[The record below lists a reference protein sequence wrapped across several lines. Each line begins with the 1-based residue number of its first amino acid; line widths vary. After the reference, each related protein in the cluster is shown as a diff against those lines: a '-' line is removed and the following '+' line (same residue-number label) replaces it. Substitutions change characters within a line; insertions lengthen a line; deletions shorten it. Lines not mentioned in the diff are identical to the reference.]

1 MDLYYS
7 LTKYHLLSMIL
18 HKIIYGKNSDSVI
31 YISNLMQNYENVIG
45 NIKKTELFKEVIM
58 FPDKDILNER
68 RRIIGTVS
76 DVAKKIECSY
86 DVTCSKVS
94 NLDKFDNYFLCGD
107 HFPLGIYLNYLGK
120 KYSYFEDGDGQQSVA
135 EMTIEHAIKE
145 KDPFLYPIVVELG
158 LFGRNDNVINRYI
171 DMRSQR
177 EGYEDD
183 KAIDFCISDILRT
196 KLSKKNKSDL
206 RIIFDFVQ
214 PKITAENSIIFLP
227 QHNVN
232 LGVFTCE
239 QQLYQSSL
247 LLDYFADGYK
257 KYIKPHPSD
266 IFTDYSAFDD
276 VTILDGNYPVELLS
290 LAVNGKF
297 AKGITAWS
305 TSINSLAASLESKVS
320 FTSDID
326 KNYKLMHRYYAAAR
340 LIKEYAVKHR
350 VSHVNILDIGTDNA
364 MLAEFFENCDDL
376 KFDCSF
382 KLYNDAEEYNSLP
395 LTDSL
400 CVCVCDK
407 SELIDNDSVM
417 NIIKNSDRTEF
428 TVFIDSSNDSIFINN
443 AELENF
449 EKISVIEINKKSI
462 AELLCTDDKDE
473 ESERIYV
480 YMSDTAD
487 RETIEAFSFTK
498 KLALTKMLIEANNY
512 KTSISDEYVK
522 VIYREVKTLE
532 GILSATERRVIAEA
546 EKNTKLIEEH
556 EKDKLY
562 ISELEEKV
570 DNLTAIVEATD
581 IDVMLEKLNE
591 YVENNE
597 IQLKELEEIT
607 ANQEKIIIQRKRMQE
622 LNERIKNKN
631 YTIPVDEANST
642 FSEEPINDD
651 GYQNSKL

>member
-1 MDLYYS
+1 MDLYYA
-7 LTKYHLLSMIL
+7 LTPYQLLSVVL
-18 HKIIYGKNSDSVI
+18 HKMTLNDNKAVLYISDIMRNSDQIFTRLKKTKVF
-31 YISNLMQNYENVIG
+31 ENVEI
-45 NIKKTELFKEVIM
+45 
-58 FPDKDILNER
+58 FPDKKILSERHRVATDFSATDFNIQKNNEIVLANCHEMDI
-68 RRIIGTVS
+68 
-76 DVAKKIECSY
+76 Y
-86 DVTCSKVS
+86 
-94 NLDKFDNYFLCGD
+94 DNYYVCAD
-107 HFPLGIYLNYLGK
+107 HFPLGIYYNSCNTPYNF
-120 KYSYFEDGDGQQSVA
+120 FEEGNGQQSKSDV
-135 EMTIEHAIKE
+135 TIEHTIKE
-145 KDPFLYPIVVELG
+145 TDPFLYPIVVELG

-183 KAIDFCISDILRT
+183 KAIDFCISDILRN

-290 LAVNGKF
+290 LVVNGKF

-305 TSINSLAASLESKVS
+305 TSINSLTASLESKVS

-326 KNYKLMHRYYAAAR
+326 KNYKLLHRYYAAAR

-364 MLAEFFENCDDL
+364 MLAGFFENCDDL

-512 KTSISDEYVK
+512 KTSISDEDVK

-597 IQLKELEEIT
+597 IQLNELEEIT

-631 YTIPVDEANST
+631 YTIPVDDANST